1 MNGNLTAKLSKA
13 TLKYIEMFHSSKN
26 PIKIDYVVIIKI
38 LISDKFP
45 GGKGDKFFVR
55 CKIITMMMMMT
66 ILHPIKQQKMTGYLK
81 KLAEL
86 RL

>member
-1 MNGNLTAKLSKA
+1 
-13 TLKYIEMFHSSKN
+13 MFHSSKN

-55 CKIITMMMMMT
+55 CKNNNDDDDDDDDDDHITPYKTTKDDWIFEKIDGAKVMNF
-66 ILHPIKQQKMTGYLK
+66 
-81 KLAEL
+81 E
-86 RL
+86 